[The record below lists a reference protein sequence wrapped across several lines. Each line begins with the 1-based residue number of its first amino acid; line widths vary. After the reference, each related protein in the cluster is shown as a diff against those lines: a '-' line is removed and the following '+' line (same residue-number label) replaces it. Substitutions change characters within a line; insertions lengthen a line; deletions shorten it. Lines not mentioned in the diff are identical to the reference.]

1 MKEKD
6 HDYSPFLF
14 FIYFFVMLLAL
25 SHCSVE
31 RTLDRID
38 EDLKDINYELKMM
51 RYK

>member
-14 FIYFFVMLLAL
+14 FIYFFVMILAL
-25 SHCSVE
+25 SHCSVGK
-31 RTLDRID
+31 TLDNID
-38 EDLKDINYELKMM
+38 GDLKDIEHELRMM

>member
-14 FIYFFVMLLAL
+14 FIYFFVMILAL

-38 EDLKDINYELKMM
+38 GDLKEISRNINSLK
-51 RYK
+51 YK

>member
-1 MKEKD
+1 MKNED

-14 FIYFFVMLLAL
+14 FIYFFVMLLSF

-38 EDLKDINYELKMM
+38 EDLKDITQELKMM
-51 RYK
+51 KYK

>member
-14 FIYFFVMLLAL
+14 FIFFFVMLLAL

-38 EDLKDINYELKMM
+38 GDLQDISNELKMM
-51 RYK
+51 KYK

>member
-1 MKEKD
+1 MKEND

-14 FIYFFVMLLAL
+14 FIFFWVMILAL

-38 EDLKDINYELKMM
+38 DDLNEISRNINALK
-51 RYK
+51 YK